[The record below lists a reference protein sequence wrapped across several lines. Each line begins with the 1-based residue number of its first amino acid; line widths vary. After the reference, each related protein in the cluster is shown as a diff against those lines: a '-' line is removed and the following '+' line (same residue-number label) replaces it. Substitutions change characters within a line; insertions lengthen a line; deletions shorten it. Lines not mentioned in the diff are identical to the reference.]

1 MFEMEKM
8 FEMETMFEMV
18 PGTKKSASEKCL
30 DIGLKLRKTLYSYTS
45 NARKVE
51 PCMTRVTG

>member
-1 MFEMEKM
+1 MEKM

-30 DIGLKLRKTLYSYTS
+30 DIGLKLRKALYSLPPMFVKY
-45 NARKVE
+45 VD